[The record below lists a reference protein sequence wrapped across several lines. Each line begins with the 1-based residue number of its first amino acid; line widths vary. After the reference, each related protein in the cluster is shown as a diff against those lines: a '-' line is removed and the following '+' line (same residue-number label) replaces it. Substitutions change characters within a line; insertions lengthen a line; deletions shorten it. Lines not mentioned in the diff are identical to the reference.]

1 MINLGKPL
9 KTYGSAAL
17 IVNWPKETVEGK
29 WLLYLMKIDSRGLEQ
44 ITCSPEREINSLTV
58 KEVRKHRSGQTPISL
73 DLSSPKANKLTVPV
87 QLPLLFSPRECLFRM
102 ILCHTPFR
110 SRAAPG
116 EDEP

>member
-44 ITCSPEREINSLTV
+44 ITCSPEREINSLAV
-58 KEVRKHRSGQTPISL
+58 KEVRKHCSGQTPISL
-73 DLSSPKANKLTVPV
+73 DLSGPKANKLTVPD
-87 QLPLLFSPRECLFRM
+87 PLLFSPRGCLFRV
-102 ILCHTPFR
+102 IFCHTLFR